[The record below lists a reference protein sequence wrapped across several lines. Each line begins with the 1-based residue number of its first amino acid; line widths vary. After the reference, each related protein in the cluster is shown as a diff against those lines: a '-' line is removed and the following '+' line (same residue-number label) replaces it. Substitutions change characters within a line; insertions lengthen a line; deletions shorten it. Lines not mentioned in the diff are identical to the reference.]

1 MYVLF
6 AGDSVI
12 ACAPI
17 VISEL
22 IEAFQYP
29 EFSIQIEQ
37 SSPHENSTL
46 VQSDSFKQAKYTIL
60 KSAWMSNGLCPM
72 TDEPY
77 NPLGTTPLGINV
89 TFRYSDK

>member
-1 MYVLF
+1 M
-6 AGDSVI
+6 I

-17 VISEL
+17 VISES
-22 IEAFQYP
+22 IETFQYP
-29 EFSIQIEQ
+29 EFSVRVVQ

-46 VQSDSFKQAKYTIL
+46 VQSDSFKQQATYTIL

-77 NPLGTTPLGINV
+77 NPLGTTPPGNSV
-89 TFRYSDK
+89 TLRYSDDLCSNL